1 MKRTHNFSA
10 WGVFLGVLLSMSVVL
25 VGGAA
30 FHYYQKAKIVE
41 AHTTQSPP
49 PESTK
54 AKPIEEKPEK
64 VGSFNILL
72 LGTDERKNEASRSD
86 TIIVA
91 HFSQEDGKVKMVSIP
106 RDSLV
111 EIPGRGKDKI
121 NAAHAYGKEALI
133 EETVENLLGI
143 EIDYYAKVNFKG
155 FTKLVEAIGGVSVNS
170 KRAFYYEG
178 HTFPVGKQHLD
189 GKAALSYVRFRKN
202 VDGDFGRIERQ
213 REVIENVIK
222 KIIKEKDVFAIPDYV
237 SIYNKYVDTNLE
249 ILPVVKSVFGMEN
262 LNSLA
267 FEGITLKTT
276 SSKVDGIWYEIIDEA
291 SLNEVITELG
301 GTPPDIIEDG
311 TEGTDALTDDTTSD
325 EALEVDSTDEWVDES
340 EDMAPQTSEDA
351 YQEVAP
357 EEVAPE
363 PTTTNNFSTN

>member
-1 MKRTHNFSA
+1 MNRKHMFSA
-10 WGVFLGVLLSMSVVL
+10 WGFFLGIFLSLSVIL

-30 FHYYQKAKIVE
+30 FYYYQNYKVVDAY
-41 AHTTQSPP
+41 TTESPQPQSA
-49 PESTK
+49 S

-155 FTKLVEAIGGVSVNS
+155 FTKLVEAIGGVDVNS
-170 KRAFYYEG
+170 KRSFYYEG
-178 HTFPVGKQHLD
+178 HTFSVGKQHLD

-222 KIIKEKDVFAIPDYV
+222 KIIKEKDVFAIPEYV

-262 LNSLA
+262 LNSLS
-267 FEGITLKTT
+267 FEGVTLKTT
-276 SSKVDGIWYEIIDEA
+276 SSKVDGIWYEVIDVA
-291 SLNEVITELG
+291 SLNEAITELG
-301 GTPPDIIEDG
+301 GMPPDIVED
-311 TEGTDALTDDTTSD
+311 DAESLDASMEESTPSED
-325 EALEVDSTDEWVDES
+325 LEVDTSEEWVDES
-340 EDMAPQTSEDA
+340 EDMAPQESEDA
-351 YQEVAP
+351 Y
-357 EEVAPE
+357 EEFAPE
-363 PTTTNNFSTN
+363 PTTTNDFSTN